1 MKPVVLIVGKLRDV
15 VSKTANDLDGM
26 PVQWLGAHN
35 REEVIAQLEAEPR
48 ISCVI
53 MGSGLDDR
61 LRGDLIGV
69 IGSRQPNASIHLRDR
84 SVGPEGLTPF
94 VQKVV
99 SGMFDTRQ

>member
-1 MKPVVLIVGKLRDV
+1 MKPVVLLVGKLRDV
-15 VSKTANDLDGM
+15 ISKTAHDLESM

-53 MGSGLDDR
+53 IGSGLDDR
-61 LRGDLIGV
+61 IRGELIGV
-69 IGSRQPNASIHLRDR
+69 IGSRQPNATIHLRDR

-94 VQKVV
+94 VRRVV
-99 SGMFDTRQ
+99 SGMFEPA